1 MTAASIVTVSIP
13 QLGEGLQEALLVKHL
28 KRPGEFVRRD
38 EPLYQM
44 ETDKAVSDVEAPC
57 DGVVLSWLADEGSVL
72 SIGAE
77 IAQLEIAE
85 DEANIE
91 QPHPETLPCE
101 PENQPTAP
109 SSAPGQDLVELRN
122 RLMPP
127 RTRAYLKELGL
138 LSVAHQIPRRGKRL
152 MPHDIDTFLSN
163 QVSGQAAAS
172 LTDPA
177 SPYLDAPLPKAQQTL
192 NYRMARAMQGAITA
206 SIVVDVDWTQLNI
219 ARQQWKTVAGGGG
232 SGMTLMLY
240 CVVSAMQDFP
250 RFRSALQS
258 DGTTLRSYRHVNLGI
273 AVALPNHDLVTA
285 VVSDADQLDFFA
297 FADRVQEQIERARQG
312 HDQIDATTTLT
323 VSNIGSLG
331 MKMGVPVIVPP
342 AMATLALGQT
352 HWLPKPIDQGIQFQL
367 SATLTLAFDHR
378 IANGSAA
385 AEFLTEVKRRI
396 ESFELP

>member
-28 KRPGEFVRRD
+28 KQPGEFVRRD

-57 DGVVLSWLADEGSVL
+57 DGVVLSWLADEGNVL

-77 IAQLEIAE
+77 IAQLEVASN
-85 DEANIE
+85 EANIE
-91 QPHPETLPCE
+91 HTLPETLSCE
-101 PENQPTAP
+101 RDTPPITPATAVD
-109 SSAPGQDLVELRN
+109 QDLVELRN

-127 RTRAYLKELGL
+127 RTRAYLKEQGL
-138 LSVAHQIPRRGKRL
+138 LSVAHQIPKRGKRL
-152 MPHDIDTFLSN
+152 MPHDVDAFLST
-163 QVSGQAAAS
+163 Q
-172 LTDPA
+172 LTDQVAP
-177 SPYLDAPLPKAQQTL
+177 SPLVPTPTYVDTPLPKAQQTL

-206 SIVVDVDWTQLNI
+206 YIVVDVDWTQLEA
-219 ARQQWKTVAGGGG
+219 ARQQWKTMAGGGG

-240 CVVSAMQDFP
+240 CVVSAMQNFP
-250 RFRSALQS
+250 RFRSTLQS
-258 DGTTLRSYRHVNLGI
+258 DGTTLRSYGHVNLGI

-285 VVSDADQLDFFA
+285 VVSDADQLDFYA
-297 FADRVQEQIERARQG
+297 FADRVREQIDRARQG

-352 HWLPKPIDQGIQFQL
+352 HWLPKLVEQGIQFQL

-385 AEFLTEVKRRI
+385 AEFLTELKRRI
-396 ESFELP
+396 ESFQLP

>member
-13 QLGEGLQEALLVKHL
+13 QLGEGLQEALLVKPL
-28 KRPGEFVRRD
+28 KQPGEFVRRD

-44 ETDKAVSDVEAPC
+44 ETDKAVSDVESPY
-57 DGVVLSWLADEGSVL
+57 DGVLLSWMAEEGSVL
-72 SIGAE
+72 PIGTE
-77 IAQLEIAE
+77 IAQLEITS
-85 DEANIE
+85 DEKASE
-91 QPHPETLPCE
+91 SPRSEALPPLTDE
-101 PENQPTAP
+101 SPVTPDATENH
-109 SSAPGQDLVELRN
+109 DLVKLRN

-127 RTRAYLKELGL
+127 RTRAYLKEHGL
-138 LSVAHQIPRRGKRL
+138 LSVAHKIPQRGNRL
-152 MPHDIDTFLSN
+152 MPTDIDAFLSN
-163 QVSGQAAAS
+163 QSSRQAATSVSGAGQ
-172 LTDPA
+172 
-177 SPYLDAPLPKAQQTL
+177 PYQDAPLPKTQQTL

-206 SIVVDVDWTQLNI
+206 SIVVDVDWTQLDV
-219 ARQQWKTVAGGGG
+219 ARHQWKKTTSGGG
-232 SGMTLMLY
+232 SGMALMLY
-240 CVVSAMQDFP
+240 CVVEAMQDFP
-250 RFRSALQS
+250 RFRSTLQS
-258 DGTTLRSYRHVNLGI
+258 DGITLRSYHHVNLGI

-285 VVSDADQLDFFA
+285 VVADADQLDFYT
-297 FADRVQEQIERARQG
+297 FADRVQQRIERAREG

-323 VSNIGSLG
+323 VTNIGSLG

-352 HWLPKPIDQGIQFQL
+352 YWLPQPVEQGIQFQL

>member
-138 LSVAHQIPRRGKRL
+138 LSVAHQIPRRGNRL
-152 MPHDIDTFLSN
+152 MPHDIDAFLSN
-163 QVSGQAAAS
+163 QVSGQATAP

-297 FADRVQEQIERARQG
+297 FADRVQEPIERARQG
-312 HDQIDATTTLT
+312 HDQIDATTTR
-323 VSNIGSLG
+323 
-331 MKMGVPVIVPP
+331 VPV
-342 AMATLALGQT
+342 
-352 HWLPKPIDQGIQFQL
+352 
-367 SATLTLAFDHR
+367 
-378 IANGSAA
+378 
-385 AEFLTEVKRRI
+385 
-396 ESFELP
+396 

>member
-152 MPHDIDTFLSN
+152 MPHDIDAFLSN
-163 QVSGQAAAS
+163 QVSGQATAP

-206 SIVVDVDWTQLNI
+206 SIVVDVAWTQLNI

-297 FADRVQEQIERARQG
+297 FADRVQEPIERARQG
-312 HDQIDATTTLT
+312 HDQIDATTTR
-323 VSNIGSLG
+323 
-331 MKMGVPVIVPP
+331 VPV
-342 AMATLALGQT
+342 
-352 HWLPKPIDQGIQFQL
+352 
-367 SATLTLAFDHR
+367 
-378 IANGSAA
+378 
-385 AEFLTEVKRRI
+385 
-396 ESFELP
+396 

>member
-72 SIGAE
+72 SIGAD
-77 IAQLEIAE
+77 IAQLEVAE

-91 QPHPETLPCE
+91 QPLPETLLCAS
-101 PENQPTAP
+101 ENQPTDP
-109 SSAPGQDLVELRN
+109 GSAPGQDLVELRN

-152 MPHDIDTFLSN
+152 MPHDIDAFLSN
-163 QVSGQAAAS
+163 QLSGQATPP
-172 LTDPA
+172 LTDPTP
-177 SPYLDAPLPKAQQTL
+177 PYLDAPLPKAQQTL

-219 ARQQWKTVAGGGG
+219 ARQQWKAVASGGG

-297 FADRVQEQIERARQG
+297 FADRVQEQIERARRG

-352 HWLPKPIDQGIQFQL
+352 YWLPKPVDQGIQFQL

>member
-28 KRPGEFVRRD
+28 KEPGEFVRRD

-57 DGVVLSWLADEGSVL
+57 DGVLLSWLADEGSVL
-72 SIGAE
+72 SIGAK
-77 IAQLEIAE
+77 IAQLEVAGT
-85 DEANIE
+85 EATIE
-91 QPHPETLPCE
+91 QPLTEALPCE
-101 PENQPTAP
+101 PAKDPVTP
-109 SSAPGQDLVELRN
+109 DSATDPDLLELRN

-127 RTRAYLKELGL
+127 RTRAYLKEQGL

-152 MPHDIDTFLSN
+152 MPHDIDAFLSN
-163 QVSGQAAAS
+163 QLPGQVAPP
-172 LTDPA
+172 LPDPA
-177 SPYLDAPLPKAQQTL
+177 QPYLDTPLPKAQQTL

-206 SIVVDVDWTQLNI
+206 SIVVDVDWTQLDV
-219 ARQQWKTVAGGGG
+219 AHQQWKKMAGGGG

-240 CVVSAMQDFP
+240 CVVSVMQDFP
-250 RFRSALQS
+250 RFRSTLQP

-285 VVSDADQLDFFA
+285 VVSDADQLDFYA

-352 HWLPKPIDQGIQFQL
+352 HWLPKPVEQGIQFQL

>member
-77 IAQLEIAE
+77 IAQLEVAE

-91 QPHPETLPCE
+91 QPLPETLFCE

-109 SSAPGQDLVELRN
+109 SSAPGEDLVELRN

-163 QVSGQAAAS
+163 QVSGQAAAP

-312 HDQIDATTTLT
+312 HDQIDATTPLT

-352 HWLPKPIDQGIQFQL
+352 HWLPKPVDQGIQFQL

>member
-28 KRPGEFVRRD
+28 KEPGEFVRRD

-57 DGVVLSWLADEGSVL
+57 DGVLLSWLADEGSVL

-77 IAQLEIAE
+77 IAQLEVAGAE
-85 DEANIE
+85 ATIE
-91 QPHPETLPCE
+91 QPLTEALPRE
-101 PENQPTAP
+101 PAKDPITP
-109 SSAPGQDLVELRN
+109 DSAADPGLLELRN

-127 RTRAYLKELGL
+127 RTRAYLKEQGL

-152 MPHDIDTFLSN
+152 MPHDIDAFLSN
-163 QVSGQAAAS
+163 QLPGQVTPP
-172 LTDPA
+172 LPDPA
-177 SPYLDAPLPKAQQTL
+177 RPYLDTPLPKAQQTL

-206 SIVVDVDWTQLNI
+206 SIVVDVDWTQLDV
-219 ARQQWKTVAGGGG
+219 AHQQWKKTAGGSG

-240 CVVSAMQDFP
+240 CIVSVMQDFP
-250 RFRSALQS
+250 RFRSTLQS
-258 DGTTLRSYRHVNLGI
+258 DGTTLRRYRHVNLGI

-285 VVSDADQLDFFA
+285 VVSDADQLDFYA

-352 HWLPKPIDQGIQFQL
+352 HWLPKPVEQGIQFQL

-385 AEFLTEVKRRI
+385 AEFLTEIKRRI
-396 ESFELP
+396 ESFKLP